1 MLITCVKL
9 YFLTEVVCANR
20 VCIQLKSFMST
31 PETNSINFKFL
42 ADKVVNTTK
51 TQVFILTTHLGAD
64 FDDFSSLVALLD
76 YLNHLKSSKNLKI
89 ETHICL
95 SGELDQNYLDLT
107 PESDFFWRD
116 EKFSDFSNYFKDFSE
131 DSNIVYLSVFGCS
144 DLKRALGNPYTNFIY
159 NLNKEKPSFET
170 LSFDHHIQ
178 GESWAKYN
186 FVDDKASSNAEN
198 LLDILLTI
206 PDYKLS
212 SLSATNLMI
221 GLVSD
226 TVNFFAS
233 STTNLTHKHAGE
245 LMSLGCDIAKVREII
260 HEKWTLSNLDSLN
273 NLLKQTDF
281 LDINTLEF
289 SKNGKNQDFAVL
301 DCSLDS
307 DISSLFSN
315 EILDILKT
323 QMVVM
328 IKVGSHV
335 KDRKLSIR
343 CLPQSKV
350 NAVDLA
356 VHFGGGGHRLA
367 AGGSIDGHDTEWF
380 KGDLIQFLKKS
391 QI

>member
-1 MLITCVKL
+1 
-9 YFLTEVVCANR
+9 
-20 VCIQLKSFMST
+20 MST
-31 PETNSINFKFL
+31 PELNSKNFKL
-42 ADKVVNTTK
+42 LTEKILNTTQ

-76 YLNHLKSSKNLKI
+76 YLNHLKNSKHLKI

-116 EKFSDFSNYFKDFSE
+116 ENFADFSDYFKDLSSN
-131 DSNIVYLSVFGCS
+131 DSKIIYLSVFGCS

-159 NLNKEKPSFET
+159 NLNQGNPLFET

-178 GESWAKYN
+178 GETWAKYN

-206 PDYKLS
+206 PEYKLS
-212 SLSATNLMI
+212 AKTATNLMI

-260 HEKWTLSNLDSLN
+260 HEKWTVENLNRLN
-273 NLLKQTDF
+273 ILIQRAEF
-281 LDINTLEF
+281 LDITSLTWSLKGSNT
-289 SKNGKNQDFAVL
+289 SFAVL
-301 DCSLDS
+301 DCSMDS

-328 IKVGSHV
+328 IKTGAHP

-343 CLPQSKV
+343 CLPESKV

-356 VHFGGGGHRLA
+356 THFGGGGHRLA
-367 AGGSIDGHDTEWF
+367 AGGSIDGHDVEWF
-380 KGDLIQFLKKS
+380 KGELVQFLKKA

>member
-1 MLITCVKL
+1 MD
-9 YFLTEVVCANR
+9 
-20 VCIQLKSFMST
+20 T
-31 PETNSINFKFL
+31 PEINSNNFKL
-42 ADKVVNTTK
+42 LSEKIVNTTE
-51 TQVFILTTHLGAD
+51 TQVFVLTTHLGAD

-76 YLNHLKSSKNLKI
+76 YLNHLKHSNNLKI

-107 PESDFFWRD
+107 PNSDFFWRD
-116 EKFSDFSNYFKDFSE
+116 TTFTDFSDYFKDLSG
-131 DSNIVYLSVFGCS
+131 DSNIIYLSVFGCS
-144 DLKRALGNPYTNFIY
+144 DLKRALGNPYTKLIY

-178 GESWAKYN
+178 GDAWAKHN

-206 PDYKLS
+206 PGYKLGS
-212 SLSATNLMI
+212 TTATNLMI

-260 HEKWTLSNLDSLN
+260 HEKWTLPNLDRLN

-289 SKNGKNQDFAVL
+289 SKNGKNEDFAVL

-307 DISSLFSN
+307 DISSFFSN

-328 IKVGSHV
+328 IKVGLHA

-367 AGGSIDGHDTEWF
+367 AGGSIDGHDAEWF
-380 KGDLIQFLKKS
+380 KGELIQFLKKS